1 MGFMGIKEFLNK
13 YTIPLVIFICLV
25 SIIGIYFIQYP
36 VNTDKSS
43 LEVELKKFGK
53 SDDLKI
59 EEIENIDNN
68 IITLFTYDNVIGYG
82 VFEKGINGKCR
93 FIFKDSNMGDGS
105 FQVGYIGAS
114 EKNNSFI
121 VGKNYENKIKA
132 MEFTYEDGSK
142 FLMEITKENY
152 FIQSTSNFKGIS
164 SLKEFDLLDEKGE
177 SIKAELRPKFMGH
190 TVISSSSKSRSVV
203 GPYDFLYG
211 LIIVISYVIIYSRY
225 KSMRRGDDVE

>member
-1 MGFMGIKEFLNK
+1 MGFRGVKDFLNK

-25 SIIGIYFIQYP
+25 SIVGIYYIQYP

-43 LEVELKKFGK
+43 LEAELKKYGK
-53 SDDLKI
+53 SNDLKI

-105 FQVGYIGAS
+105 FQVGYIGAN
-114 EKNNSFI
+114 ENNNSFI

-142 FLMEITKENY
+142 FLVEITKENY
-152 FIQSTSNFKGIS
+152 FLQKAPDFKGMSALI
-164 SLKEFDLLDEKGE
+164 EFDLLDHKGE
-177 SIKAELRPKFMGH
+177 SIMADLRPKYMGH
-190 TVISSSSKSRSVV
+190 TVISSSSKNRQVV
-203 GPYDFLYG
+203 GPYDCLYG
-211 LIIVISYVIIYSRY
+211 LIIVISCVIIYSKY
-225 KSMRRGDDVE
+225 KSMLHGVDAD